1 VSVCLESYNFF
12 RGSGWQ
18 SKLHLVITRS
28 LTESAFQVSPSNISS
43 GMSTL
48 MDGRSSWPFVTLT
61 ACLLPNR
68 AQLMPRLRA
77 VGILATGSWK
87 YSKSTVRSMTLSS
100 TLEQVGKSRYLKP
113 RAQHMARLIRRCRV
127 PCMRSWSA
135 RAASKPKRG
144 RPEGG
149 MGKVPNRTREEETD
163 CSPNVAA
170 RV

>member
-68 AQLMPRLRA
+68 TQLMPRLRA

-100 TLEQVGKSRYLKP
+100 TLEQVGKSRYLTP

-127 PCMRSWSA
+127 PCMRFWSA
-135 RAASKPKRG
+135 PCCIETEARAPGG
-144 RPEGG
+144 RHGQG
-149 MGKVPNRTREEETD
+149 AKQN
-163 CSPNVAA
+163 S
-170 RV
+170 